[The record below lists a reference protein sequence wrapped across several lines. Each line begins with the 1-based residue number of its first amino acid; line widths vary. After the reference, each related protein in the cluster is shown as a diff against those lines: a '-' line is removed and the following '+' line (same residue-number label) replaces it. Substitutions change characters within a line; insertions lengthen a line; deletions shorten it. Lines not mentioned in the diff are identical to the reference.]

1 MSMILNIHVHLTH
14 IVGEQM
20 KSDFKEI
27 IENSAN
33 VRGTQAKITMIQT
46 NLASN
51 KKFLKFMEG
60 RDFRLIPLISSLKK
74 RPGYGSRLMSYVS
87 VCESLIKVLKK

>member
-1 MSMILNIHVHLTH
+1 MSH
-14 IVGEQM
+14 IIWVLLVLRLWETLKCVGVIYFIVEQA

-27 IENSAN
+27 IEDSAN

-46 NLASN
+46 NLATN

-60 RDFRLIPLISSLKK
+60 RVPQNIF
-74 RPGYGSRLMSYVS
+74 
-87 VCESLIKVLKK
+87 

>member
-1 MSMILNIHVHLTH
+1 MNMILNIHVRLTL
-14 IVGEQM
+14 IVGEQT

-60 RDFRLIPLISSLKK
+60 RVSKLIP
-74 RPGYGSRLMSYVS
+74 
-87 VCESLIKVLKK
+87 

>member
-1 MSMILNIHVHLTH
+1 MVIDTEETLVRDPSAEAIMNMILNIHVHLTL

-60 RDFRLIPLISSLKK
+60 RDSKLIS
-74 RPGYGSRLMSYVS
+74 
-87 VCESLIKVLKK
+87 

>member
-1 MSMILNIHVHLTH
+1 MNMILNIHVHLTLNLD
-14 IVGEQM
+14 EQM

-46 NLASN
+46 NLAAN

-60 RDFRLIPLISSLKK
+60 R
-74 RPGYGSRLMSYVS
+74 VS
-87 VCESLIKVLKK
+87 KFIHNIWSPTKNNLVTEVV

>member
-1 MSMILNIHVHLTH
+1 MNMILNIYVHLTL

-60 RDFRLIPLISSLKK
+60 RDSKLIP
-74 RPGYGSRLMSYVS
+74 
-87 VCESLIKVLKK
+87 

>member
-1 MSMILNIHVHLTH
+1 MVIDTEETLVRDPSAEAIMNMILNIHVHLTL

-60 RDFRLIPLISSLKK
+60 RDSKLIP
-74 RPGYGSRLMSYVS
+74 
-87 VCESLIKVLKK
+87 

>member
-1 MSMILNIHVHLTH
+1 
-14 IVGEQM
+14 M

-60 RDFRLIPLISSLKK
+60 RVSKFIPNILSSTKTWL
-74 RPGYGSRLMSYVS
+74 RRSVDIVDIMG
-87 VCESLIKVLKK
+87 VCESLNKVLKK

>member
-1 MSMILNIHVHLTH
+1 MNALTGIYSH
-14 IVGEQM
+14 QSWLLIEKPIKNGYWHHIISEETLVRDPSAVIVGEQM

-60 RDFRLIPLISSLKK
+60 RDSKLIP
-74 RPGYGSRLMSYVS
+74 
-87 VCESLIKVLKK
+87 

>member
-1 MSMILNIHVHLTH
+1 MNMILKIHVHLTD

-60 RDFRLIPLISSLKK
+60 RDSKLIP
-74 RPGYGSRLMSYVS
+74 
-87 VCESLIKVLKK
+87 